1 MKAKKRHPE
10 RRIPLNKVG
19 EKSRETSIET
29 HPRNQTPPARLGAKK
44 KGDKMRQVETH
55 AESQTPP
62 AKEGSK

>member
-1 MKAKKRHPE
+1 MKAKNRRPE
-10 RRIPLNKVG
+10 SRTPLDKVG
-19 EKSRETSIET
+19 EKRRETSIET